1 MTIRVFRFFLLFL
14 APFITATPRAEV
26 LEASDDGFHIRH
38 ELTLPM
44 GTLAVWQAVT
54 APAEWWDPQH
64 TWSGDAANLSLA
76 VEPGGCFCESWED
89 GASVHLRV
97 VRVETQRLLRLEG
110 GLGPLQGH
118 PVRGLMD
125 FTLADGEGGG
135 TQLTLD
141 YRVAG
146 MLGGNWA
153 EPVDR
158 VLGGLLKRLGEYAA
172 KTPPGAAGGAREDQ
186 SS

>member
-1 MTIRVFRFFLLFL
+1 MSIRALCCCLLIL
-14 APFITATPRAEV
+14 APLVTATPRAEV
-26 LEASDDGFHIRH
+26 LDTSADGFHIRQ
-38 ELTLPM
+38 ELTLA
-44 GTLAVWQAVT
+44 GNSREVWQALT

-76 VEPGGCFCESWED
+76 VEPDGCFCESWES
-89 GASVHLRV
+89 GASVHLKV
-97 VRVETQRLLRLEG
+97 VRVETQKLLRLEG

-125 FTLADGEGGG
+125 FSLAPGEDGD
-135 TQLTLD
+135 TRLTLD

-146 MLGGNWA
+146 VLGRNWA

-172 KTPPGAAGGAREDQ
+172 KTPPDAAGGARADQ

>member
-1 MTIRVFRFFLLFL
+1 MTIRAVRFSLLLL
-14 APFITATPRAEV
+14 APLVTATPRAEV
-26 LEASDDGFHIRH
+26 LEASDDGFHVRH
-38 ELTLPM
+38 ELTL
-44 GTLAVWQAVT
+44 AVETRDVWRAVT
-54 APAEWWDPQH
+54 APAEWWDPKH

-76 VEPGGCFCESWED
+76 AEPGGCFCESWED
-89 GASVHLRV
+89 GASAHLMV

-125 FTLADGEGGG
+125 FSLAAGEDGG
-135 TQLTLD
+135 TRLTLD

-146 MLGGNWA
+146 PLDGNWA
-153 EPVDR
+153 EPVDK

-172 KTPPGAAGGAREDQ
+172 NTPPDAAGGAREDQ